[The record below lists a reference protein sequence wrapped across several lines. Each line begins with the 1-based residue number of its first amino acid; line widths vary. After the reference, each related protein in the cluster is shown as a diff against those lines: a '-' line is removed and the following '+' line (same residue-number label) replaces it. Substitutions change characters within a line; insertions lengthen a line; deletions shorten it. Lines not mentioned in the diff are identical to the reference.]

1 MKRSVVLL
9 SCIILA
15 GCNATTGRPAAT
27 VTAAADDDATCR
39 SYGAVRGSPA
49 YVQCR
54 TSLAEGQVNR
64 SQAKAAACE
73 QRRANLNAEID
84 RRNAVDAKEG
94 GPFNVV
100 APAQHVE
107 SC

>member
-9 SCIILA
+9 SCIVLA

-54 TSLAEGQVNR
+54 TSLAEGQANR
-64 SQAKAAACE
+64 SQAHAENCRLQGAGE
-73 QRRANLNAEID
+73 MQTMSANGVLLNT
-84 RRNAVDAKEG
+84 
-94 GPFNVV
+94 GPREV
-100 APAQHVE
+100 PG
-107 SC
+107 C